1 MEAARPAATVHL
13 VMPCFNERS
22 RLAVDEICSLTSDER
37 VSLVMVDDGS
47 TDGTLELLRALER
60 DSHDISVIA
69 LPANVG
75 KGEAVRA
82 GLTSALAAKPTWVG
96 YVDADMSTPASEV
109 LRLLDL
115 AQATDRFDVVFGAR
129 VAMLGRHVQRSS
141 FRHYAGRVF
150 ATLASLVLSKAVY
163 DTQCGAKLFRRTE
176 ALHRS
181 ISVPFRSRWAF
192 DVELLGRL
200 HAAGI
205 DPSRFWE
212 EPLQVWRDADGSRR
226 SVAASVRATASLLSI
241 WRDLRASRR

>member
-1 MEAARPAATVHL
+1 MEAARQGATAHL

-22 RLAVDEICSLTSDER
+22 RLAVDEICSLISDER

-60 DSHDISVIA
+60 DAHDISVIA

-82 GLTSALAAKPTWVG
+82 GLTSALSAMPAWVG
-96 YVDADMSTPASEV
+96 YVDADMSTPALEV

-115 AQATDRFDVVFGAR
+115 AQATDRFDVVFGSR
-129 VAMLGRHVQRSS
+129 VAMLGRRVQRSP

-150 ATLASLVLSKAVY
+150 ATLASLVLDKAIY

-176 ALHRS
+176 ALHHS
-181 ISVPFRSRWAF
+181 TIPPFRSRWAF

-200 HAAGI
+200 HAAGV

-226 SVAASVRATASLLSI
+226 SVAASVRATASLLPI
-241 WRDLRASRR
+241 WRDLRAARR

>member
-1 MEAARPAATVHL
+1 
-13 VMPCFNERS
+13 MPCFNERS

-47 TDGTLELLRALER
+47 TDSTLELLRALER
-60 DSHDISVIA
+60 DAPDIRVIA
-69 LPANVG
+69 LPGNVG

-82 GLTSALAAKPTWVG
+82 GLTSALAAMPGWVG

-115 AQATDRFDVVFGAR
+115 ALATDRFDVVFGAR
-129 VAMLGRHVQRSS
+129 VAMLGRHVQRSP

-150 ATLASLVLSKAVY
+150 ATFASLVLEKAVY

-181 ISVPFRSRWAF
+181 MSLPFRSRWAF

-200 HAAGI
+200 HVAGV
-205 DPSRFWE
+205 DPSRYWE
-212 EPLQVWRDADGSRR
+212 EPLQVWRDVDGSRR
-226 SVAASVRATASLLSI
+226 SVAASVRATASLLPI